1 MNNKNTLSYALKRL
15 QAQLDEL
22 STFYTAAFTDSI
34 TDQRVVFNRL
44 VADSFADIQKSFDLP
59 TSSLALHTDALNTAL
74 YEAIAPLQEM
84 LNKTSEAYCTQ
95 ISESIH
101 NYAASILEDCFSS
114 LLSSLSE
121 NDYSHVDKQFA
132 SGIKPLLDTIDSIS
146 IQENHVEVAETL
158 VSKRFIDPE
167 KSQHLQSGKR
177 TLTFEQTCMLLS
189 VLIPILVW
197 LFPNPLSYFLE
208 KPQTVQEVSLNSEQL
223 EELTNAVSKLTESI
237 EQLSINSSLNA
248 ETPNSDS
255 QPPMTQ
261 SEVATPSV
269 AKELSH
275 EVLCTCCNT
284 QKQSTSE

>member
-44 VADSFADIQKSFDLP
+44 VADSFADIRKSFDLP

-101 NYAASILEDCFSS
+101 DYAASILEDCFSS

-223 EELTNAVSKLTESI
+223 EELTNAVSKLTDSV